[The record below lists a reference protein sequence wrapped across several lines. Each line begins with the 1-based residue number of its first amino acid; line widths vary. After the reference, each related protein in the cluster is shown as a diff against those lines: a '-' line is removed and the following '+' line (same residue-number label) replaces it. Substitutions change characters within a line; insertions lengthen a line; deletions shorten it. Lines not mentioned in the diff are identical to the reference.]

1 MSPCSSVSCGNLAT
15 SRITYTSQ
23 TWSAKC
29 IYRTWQKQMQPKSR
43 CSKCRSSKPTGI
55 HCLQE
60 FYGDFVA
67 LDVHHFMVP
76 VPCNEVL
83 INPRAAAAFG
93 ASEFEAVDRLV
104 QGLSALFLA
113 LRRRPVIRYQRTSD
127 AAKRLAEG
135 LYTLTYKQ
143 QPGVF
148 DFGSRSSPVV
158 LLLDRTDD
166 PLTPL
171 LTQWT
176 YQAMIH
182 ELIGIR
188 DNRAVLTSS
197 KVAEQYREVVVDPAS
212 DDFYKRHL
220 YSNYGEVGLSVKE
233 LVDKFST
240 ASAQHKQ
247 LNSLE
252 DMRRFVLEHSDFSR
266 AQSNVTKHVNIVT
279 QLSEEVS
286 RHNLMDVSTLEQDLA
301 NPASALNAAGAY
313 EDIMAML
320 QGKAVSNKDR
330 VRLVMLYALRFEGE
344 AGRFSGLLDALAQ
357 AGVKAANPQLYAA
370 AEDMP
375 RYGGQDRR
383 SGDLYG
389 GGNILLKA
397 KNVFKGLQG
406 VDNVYTQHQP
416 LLVETL
422 RLLAANDLNPAAYS
436 YAATTQDEALSW
448 QAAYKQRP
456 PREAIVFILGGS
468 TYEESKAVA
477 EWNARGPQ
485 AGMRVLL
492 GGSNVLNSDAFLAA
506 LGAGSADSNG
516 MR

>member
-247 LNSLE
+247 
-252 DMRRFVLEHSDFSR
+252 V
-266 AQSNVTKHVNIVT
+266 
-279 QLSEEVS
+279 
-286 RHNLMDVSTLEQDLA
+286 
-301 NPASALNAAGAY
+301 
-313 EDIMAML
+313 
-320 QGKAVSNKDR
+320 DR
-330 VRLVMLYALRFEGE
+330 
-344 AGRFSGLLDALAQ
+344 
-357 AGVKAANPQLYAA
+357 
-370 AEDMP
+370 
-375 RYGGQDRR
+375 
-383 SGDLYG
+383 
-389 GGNILLKA
+389 
-397 KNVFKGLQG
+397 
-406 VDNVYTQHQP
+406 
-416 LLVETL
+416 
-422 RLLAANDLNPAAYS
+422 
-436 YAATTQDEALSW
+436 
-448 QAAYKQRP
+448 
-456 PREAIVFILGGS
+456 
-468 TYEESKAVA
+468 
-477 EWNARGPQ
+477 
-485 AGMRVLL
+485 
-492 GGSNVLNSDAFLAA
+492 
-506 LGAGSADSNG
+506 
-516 MR
+516 